1 MQVSQISRCFTFNA
15 KLEQTEKP
23 HNNDSIKDKL
33 TPEKDSAWTYF
44 QNQIIMASSDHLRD
58 KVALTVT
65 FTSESYKSA
74 FLICPNQPNRSTEM
88 V

>member
-33 TPEKDSAWTYF
+33 TREKDSARTYF
-44 QNQIIMASSDHLRD
+44 QKQITIASSDHLQA
-58 KVALTVT
+58 KLALTVT
-65 FTSESYKSA
+65 STGESYKSG
-74 FLICPNQPNRSTEM
+74 FYLCPNQPNRSTEM